1 MMSILDRYIA
11 RKYLTTFFFTV
22 LLFTLIST
30 VIDVSD
36 KIEEFISEQVPIG
49 EILFDYY
56 QNWIFWINGLLFPL
70 YALIA
75 VIFFTSRMAY
85 RSEIISIFNAGVSF
99 QRLMLSY
106 LIPGTMIFA
115 LHQAGS
121 HFIIPD
127 GNKRHFT
134 FQYTY
139 IDSRKDEGKKDNVHI
154 FLEPGVK
161 AFINNYNPRDSVIS
175 DLRLETIHDNRL
187 VSVLKAPRAEWNGER
202 NSWRLHDYTIRSFSG
217 MEEHMASGTLIDTM
231 LQLSP
236 VDFVEFQDL
245 KEMMDT
251 PELLEYI
258 ARQQQRGARNVRKYQ
273 VEFHR
278 RIAEPFTILIL
289 TLIGLAVASRKVRG
303 GVGLHLT
310 LGIGLGA
317 VFLLLSRFS
326 VVFAINQNLHPML
339 GVWLPNLL
347 FGVVCAV
354 LVTKAQK

>member
-1 MMSILDRYIA
+1 MYILDRYIA
-11 RKYLTTFFFTV
+11 RKFLTTFFFTV

-36 KIEEFISEQVPIG
+36 KIEEFISERVPIQ
-49 EILFDYY
+49 EIVFDYY
-56 QNWIFWINGLLFPL
+56 MNWIFWINGLLFPL

-99 QRLMLSY
+99 RRLMVSY
-106 LIPGTMIFA
+106 LIPGGLIFG
-115 LHQAGS
+115 LHQVGS
-121 HFIIPD
+121 HFVIPD

-139 IDSRKDEGKKDNVHI
+139 IDSRKDEGTKDNVHI
-154 FLEPGVK
+154 FLQPGVK
-161 AFINNYNPRDSVIS
+161 AFINNYNPRDTVIS
-175 DLRLETIHDNRL
+175 DLRLETIHGNRL
-187 VSVLKAPRAEWNGER
+187 TSILKAPKASWDGQQRL
-202 NSWRLHDYTIRSFSG
+202 WRLENYELRSFSG
-217 MEEHMASGTLIDTM
+217 LEESVVTGTVMDTA

-236 VDFVEFQDL
+236 EDFVEYQDL

-251 PELLEYI
+251 PELLAYI
-258 ARQQQRGARNVRKYQ
+258 SKQQKRGARNVRKYQ

-326 VVFAINQNLHPML
+326 VVFAINQSLHPML
-339 GVWLPNLL
+339 GVWLPNIL
-347 FGVVCAV
+347 FGIICAV
-354 LVTKAQK
+354 LVRKSQK